1 MGEAAK
7 RLVNVLVAIL
17 ATAAFFALP
26 VGGKTLAAH
35 TVSILAT
42 PPAREAGRAIASA
55 VMQAQGEV
63 EAMWEPSRGAA
74 SARGSASPPPAT
86 AAVSARPP
94 SDDAPARS
102 ASRRR

>member
-17 ATAAFFALP
+17 ATAAFFSLP

-35 TVSILAT
+35 TLSILST

-55 VMQAQGEV
+55 VVQAQGEV
-63 EAMWEPSRGAA
+63 EAMWGPSARA
-74 SARGSASPPPAT
+74 SASAPAVG
-86 AAVSARPP
+86 ASARPP
-94 SDDAPARS
+94 SAYAPVGS